1 MRILIFSDVHG
12 NLTALEAVLEAMEQ
26 HQDIDQVI
34 FAGDACMF
42 GPRPEECAT
51 RIRHVADYSVVG
63 NTDEW
68 IFEPPG
74 ADVVADD
81 NWRGTVEQTAGWVA
95 KRLSAESAGW
105 LHNLPLAHR
114 ISPTGR
120 AEDDLLIVHA
130 NPHDTMAVIYPPEQ
144 TQQQAFGEVRQPDSD
159 LDELLTSTEAGAIAF
174 GHFHYP
180 NERRWRNVLLANIS
194 SVSMPADGDQR
205 AKYGLLAWDGETWS
219 ATLHRVAYRVE
230 EEIEAMRQHQP
241 PGWQSF
247 VERMQQVGE

>member
-1 MRILIFSDVHG
+1 MRILIFSDAHG

-34 FAGDACMF
+34 FEGDACMF

-63 NTDEW
+63 DTDEW
-68 IFEPPG
+68 IFGPDR

-130 NPHDTMAVIYPPEQ
+130 NPYDTMAVIYPP
-144 TQQQAFGEVRQPDSD
+144 
-159 LDELLTSTEAGAIAF
+159 
-174 GHFHYP
+174 
-180 NERRWRNVLLANIS
+180 
-194 SVSMPADGDQR
+194 
-205 AKYGLLAWDGETWS
+205 
-219 ATLHRVAYRVE
+219 
-230 EEIEAMRQHQP
+230 
-241 PGWQSF
+241 
-247 VERMQQVGE
+247 